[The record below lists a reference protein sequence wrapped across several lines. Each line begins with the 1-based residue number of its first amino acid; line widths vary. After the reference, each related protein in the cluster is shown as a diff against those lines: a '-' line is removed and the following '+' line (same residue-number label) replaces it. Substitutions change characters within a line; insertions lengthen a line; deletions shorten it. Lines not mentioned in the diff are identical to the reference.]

1 MSLVIGGAALAVL
14 LVGVVALTAA
24 RLATARRELHE
35 LADRI
40 TLLEGRIQQLREA
53 RPPVDDYLVAEALP
67 LLRPADADIEEAA
80 PVPDQLVLSA
90 TIGEP
95 LVKAAA
101 FGHGLRRALGAQSR
115 NRIWFEVRREVRR
128 ARKQRRQEMR
138 TAYRRMQ
145 QAGEL

>member
-53 RPPVDDYLVAEALP
+53 RSPVDDCLVAEAVP
-67 LLRPADADIEEAA
+67 LLRPADGDIEVAA

-128 ARKQRRQEMR
+128 ARKQRRQDMR